1 MAVSTLASAPST
13 LSDSEMIFRNIIFSA
28 VLVGLVSGLIYG
40 VFQQTQLSPIIY
52 AAEKFEANKSTQ
64 VSLHENNI
72 DSLNPHTE
80 TAWSPS
86 NGAERIFWT
95 LLANV
100 LTGISFA
107 LVMLSLMA
115 IHNLKSNKPK
125 VDSIQGIG
133 WGAVALL
140 AIFVAPALIGL
151 HPEVP
156 GTVAIG
162 LEHRQGWWLFCV
174 LATALGAAVLYYT
187 PIKFKA
193 LGVMLAVIPH
203 IIAAPIHAQL
213 IFENTDPVAVAHLND
228 LSQQFFSMTA
238 IGTALFFIVLGA
250 SSGFAVKKF
259 IHLNAQ
265 AI

>member
-1 MAVSTLASAPST
+1 
-13 LSDSEMIFRNIIFSA
+13 MIFRNIIFSA

-52 AAEKFEANKSTQ
+52 AAEKFEVNKSTQ
-64 VSLHENNI
+64 ISLHEKNI
-72 DSLNPHTE
+72 DSLTSQTE
-80 TAWSPS
+80 TAWLPN

-95 LLANV
+95 MLANI

-115 IHNLKSNKPK
+115 VHNLKSNKPK
-125 VDSIQGIG
+125 VDIVQGIG
-133 WGAVALL
+133 WGAVGLL
-140 AIFVAPALIGL
+140 AIFVAPTLIGL

-156 GTVAIG
+156 GTIAIG

-174 LATALGAAVLYYT
+174 LSTMLGSAVIYYT

-193 LGVMLAVIPH
+193 LGIVLAVIPH
-203 IIAAPIHAQL
+203 ILVAPIHAQL
-213 IFENTDPVAVAHLND
+213 IFENTDPVAIAHLND

-238 IGTALFFIVLGA
+238 IGTTLFFIVLGA
-250 SSGFAVKKF
+250 GSGLAVNKF
-259 IHLNAQ
+259 IKLNIQPQSHAV
-265 AI
+265 